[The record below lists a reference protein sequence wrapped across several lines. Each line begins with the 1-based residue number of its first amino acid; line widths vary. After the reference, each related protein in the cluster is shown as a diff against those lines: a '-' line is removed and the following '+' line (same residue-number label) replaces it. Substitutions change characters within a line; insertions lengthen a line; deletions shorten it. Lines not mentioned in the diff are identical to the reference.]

1 MLVTGHL
8 RKMITTLDTPVH
20 YSLPLDEQRVDM
32 NALIGQHI
40 QLKYSGEIHCV
51 ACARK
56 TNKSFNQGYCY
67 PCFKKLAQ
75 CDSCIIKPELCHY
88 SEGTCREPEWGEQ
101 HCLQDHI
108 VYLANSSGIKVGIT
122 RGTQIPTRWID
133 QGASTAMP
141 VFRVKNRLLS
151 GRIEVIMKQHISDRT
166 DWRKMLKGM
175 PDEIDLASKRDEL
188 FNICEKEVNA
198 VIAEFG
204 TDAVTYLRSETPTNI
219 AFPVNHYPEK
229 VSSFNF
235 DKTPE
240 ISGKLNG
247 IKGQYL
253 ILDSGVLNIRKF
265 GGYQVQLQINEK
277 A

>member
-1 MLVTGHL
+1 MQITGHL
-8 RKMITTLDTPVH
+8 RKMMTALGAPVQYH
-20 YSLPLDEQRVDM
+20 LPLDDERVDM
-32 NALIGQHI
+32 NALVGQHI
-40 QLKYSGEIHCV
+40 RLTYLGEIHCT
-51 ACARK
+51 ACGRK

-88 SEGTCREPEWGEQ
+88 AEGSCREPEWGEQ

-108 VYLANSSGIKVGIT
+108 VYLANSSAIKVGIT
-122 RGTQIPTRWID
+122 RSTQIPTRWID
-133 QGASTAMP
+133 QGASSAIP

-166 DWRKMLKGM
+166 DWRKMLKGR
-175 PDEIDLASKRDEL
+175 PDDANLANKRDEL
-188 FNICEKEVNA
+188 FDICKKELDQ
-198 VIAEFG
+198 VIAESG
-204 TDAVTYLRSETPTNI
+204 TDAVTRLESETPVNI
-219 AFPVNHYPEK
+219 EFPVSSYPSK

-240 ISGKLNG
+240 ISGLLNG

-265 GGYQVQLQINEK
+265 GGYRVQIQTDG
-277 A
+277 

>member
-1 MLVTGHL
+1 MRITGHL
-8 RKMITTLDTPVH
+8 RKMITTLDAPVQ
-20 YSLPLDEQRVDM
+20 YRLPLDDERVNM
-32 NALIGQHI
+32 NALIGRHI
-40 QLKYSGEIHCV
+40 QLAYRGEIHCV
-51 ACARK
+51 ACGRK

-67 PCFKKLAQ
+67 PCFKSLAQ

-88 SEGTCREPEWGEQ
+88 DQGSCREPEWGEQ

-122 RGTQIPTRWID
+122 RGSQIPTRWID
-133 QGASTAMP
+133 QGASAALP
-141 VFRVKNRLLS
+141 IFRVNNRLLS

-166 DWRKMLKGM
+166 DWRKMLKGI
-175 PDEIDLASKRDEL
+175 PGNVDLARRRDEL
-188 FNICEKEVNA
+188 FETCKKELDEV
-198 VIAEFG
+198 VAEFG
-204 TDAVTYLRSETPTNI
+204 ADTVTRLDSETPVNI
-219 AFPVNHYPEK
+219 EFPVSAYPSK

-240 ISGKLNG
+240 VEGELKG

-265 GGYQVQLQINEK
+265 GGYRVQLLAEGK
-277 A
+277 

>member
-1 MLVTGHL
+1 
-8 RKMITTLDTPVH
+8 MITTLDTPVQYH
-20 YSLPLDEQRVDM
+20 LPVDDEQIDM
-32 NALIGQHI
+32 NVLIGQT
-40 QLKYSGEIHCV
+40 LKLNYSGEIHCV
-51 ACARK
+51 ACSRK
-56 TNKSFNQGYCY
+56 TSKSFNQGYCY

-88 SEGTCREPEWGEQ
+88 TEGSCREPEWGEQ

-108 VYLANSSGIKVGIT
+108 VYLANSSAVKVGIT

-133 QGASTAMP
+133 QGASCAMP

-166 DWRKMLKGM
+166 DWRKMLKGR
-175 PDEIDLASKRDEL
+175 PDEIDLTRKRDQLFEL
-188 FNICEKEVNA
+188 CEKEIKQLISEV
-198 VIAEFG
+198 G
-204 TDAVTYLRSETPTNI
+204 DDAVTVLHAETPTQI
-219 AFPVNHYPEK
+219 EFPVNHYPEK
-229 VSSFNF
+229 VSSLNF

-240 ISGKLNG
+240 IKGVLNG

-265 GGYQVQLQINEK
+265 GGYKIQLQ
-277 A
+277 ASV

>member
-1 MLVTGHL
+1 MQITGHL
-8 RKMITTLDTPVH
+8 RKMITTLDAPVQ
-20 YSLPLDEQRVDM
+20 YSLPLDDEQVDM
-32 NALIGQHI
+32 NALIGQRI
-40 QLKYSGEIHCV
+40 QLTYSGEIHCV
-51 ACARK
+51 ACGRK

-67 PCFKKLAQ
+67 PCFKRLAQ

-88 SEGTCREPEWGEQ
+88 DQGSCREPEWGEQ
-101 HCLQDHI
+101 HCLQDHF

-133 QGASTAMP
+133 QGASAAMP

-166 DWRKMLKGM
+166 DWRKMLKGI
-175 PDEIDLASKRDEL
+175 PDNVDLAHRRDEL
-188 FNICEKEVNA
+188 FEICEKEIDD
-198 VIAEFG
+198 VITESGA
-204 TDAVTYLRSETPTNI
+204 DAVTRLESETPVNI
-219 AFPVNHYPEK
+219 EFPVTAYPSK

-240 ISGKLNG
+240 ISGVLKG

-265 GGYQVQLQINEK
+265 GGYKVKLQVDG
-277 A
+277 

>member
-8 RKMITTLDTPVH
+8 RKMITTLDTPVQ
-20 YSLPLDEQRVDM
+20 YSLPLDEERVNM
-32 NALIGQHI
+32 NALIGRHI
-40 QLKYSGEIHCV
+40 QLNYSSEIHCV
-51 ACARK
+51 ACGRK

-67 PCFKKLAQ
+67 PCFKSLAQ

-88 SEGTCREPEWGEQ
+88 NEGSCREPEWGEQ

-108 VYLANSSGIKVGIT
+108 VYLANSSAIKVGIT
-122 RGTQIPTRWID
+122 RGSQIPTRWID
-133 QGASTAMP
+133 QGASAALP
-141 VFRVKNRLLS
+141 IFRVKNRLLS

-166 DWRKMLKGM
+166 DWRKMLRGT
-175 PDEIDLASKRDEL
+175 PNHIDLADKRDEL
-188 FNICEKEVNA
+188 FETCKKEIDE
-198 VIAEFG
+198 VIAESG
-204 TDAVTYLRSETPTNI
+204 TEAVTYLESEKTVNVE
-219 AFPVNHYPEK
+219 FPVSTYPAK

-240 ISGKLNG
+240 IEGVLNG

-265 GGYQVQLQINEK
+265 GGYRVQLQVDG
-277 A
+277 

>member
-1 MLVTGHL
+1 MQITGHI
-8 RKMITTLDTPVH
+8 RKMITTLDSPVQ
-20 YSLPLDEQRVDM
+20 YKLPLDDERVNM

-40 QLKYSGEIHCV
+40 KLTYRGEIHCV
-51 ACARK
+51 ACGRK

-75 CDSCIIKPELCHY
+75 CDSCIIKPELCY
-88 SEGTCREPEWGEQ
+88 YTEGTCREPEWGEQ
-101 HCLQDHI
+101 YCLQDHF

-133 QGASTAMP
+133 QGASSAIP

-166 DWRKMLKGM
+166 DWRKMLKGV
-175 PDEIDLASKRDEL
+175 PDEVDLGRKRDEL
-188 FNICEKEVNA
+188 FEVCEKEINN
-198 VIAEFG
+198 VIDEVGA
-204 TDAVTYLRSETPTNI
+204 DAITALHSETATKI
-219 AFPVNHYPEK
+219 EFPVSAYPEK

-240 ISGKLNG
+240 VTGLLNG

-253 ILDSGVLNIRKF
+253 ILDSGVLNMRKF
-265 GGYQVQLQINEK
+265 GGYRVQLQLG
-277 A
+277 